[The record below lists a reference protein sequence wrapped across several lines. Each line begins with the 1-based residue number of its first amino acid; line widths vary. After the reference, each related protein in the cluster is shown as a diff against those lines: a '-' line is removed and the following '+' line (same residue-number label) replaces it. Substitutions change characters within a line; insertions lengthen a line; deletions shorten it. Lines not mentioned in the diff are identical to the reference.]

1 MNIKEALVKL
11 LKVKS
16 LVTIALIA
24 TFCALAV
31 TGVITG
37 EQVNN
42 IVMMVVSFYFGTQVE
57 KSTPKTNKEE

>member
-24 TFCALAV
+24 TFCALAFS
-31 TGVITG
+31 GVITG

-42 IVMMVVSFYFGTQVE
+42 IVMIVVSFYFGTQIE
-57 KSTPKTNKEE
+57 KSKGGGVSGN

>member
-1 MNIKEALVKL
+1 MKDAFVKL

-16 LVTIALIA
+16 LVTIALIV
-24 TFCALAV
+24 TFCALAF

-42 IVMMVVSFYFGTQVE
+42 IVMIVVSFYFGTQLDKQRSDKNE
-57 KSTPKTNKEE
+57 